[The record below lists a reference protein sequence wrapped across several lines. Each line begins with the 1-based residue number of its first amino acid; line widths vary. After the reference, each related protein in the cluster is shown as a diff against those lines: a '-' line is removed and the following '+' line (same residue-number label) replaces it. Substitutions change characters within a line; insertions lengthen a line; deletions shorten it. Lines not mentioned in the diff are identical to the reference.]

1 MPYDFESPVDRR
13 NTNSVKWD
21 VKPNELPLSIADM
34 DFRTAPEIVTAIQ
47 TRAQTGIFGYEEV
60 PQSYFEA
67 VAHWY
72 RDQHDWQP
80 KPEWML
86 FATGVVPTISS
97 AVRRLSQIGDNVLIQ
112 SPVYNIFYNSILNNG
127 RHVLSSDL
135 VYTDGQYDV
144 DWVDLETKMAEPLTS
159 LMIFCNPHN
168 PTGHIWSADELAR
181 IGALAAKHHV
191 TVIAD
196 EIHGDITDTGYSY
209 VPFAS
214 VNDVN
219 AQNSVTCVSP
229 SKTFNVAAMHAATV
243 IVPNANLRAV
253 VNRGLNS
260 DELAEPNS
268 FAIPASVAA
277 YGQGAQWVAELRQ
290 VITAH
295 KKQLTEFVATE
306 LPQVHVIT
314 GHATYLMWLDV
325 SAVTAD
331 AAELAVFLQQQT
343 GLIIADGNAYG
354 PNGKAF
360 IRISVACPT
369 AELTDGLTRLKNG
382 ITAFQK

>member
-1 MPYDFESPVDRR
+1 M
-13 NTNSVKWD
+13 
-21 VKPNELPLSIADM
+21 
-34 DFRTAPEIVTAIQ
+34 
-47 TRAQTGIFGYEEV
+47 
-60 PQSYFEA
+60 
-67 VAHWY
+67 
-72 RDQHDWQP
+72 
-80 KPEWML
+80 
-86 FATGVVPTISS
+86 
-97 AVRRLSQIGDNVLIQ
+97 
-112 SPVYNIFYNSILNNG
+112 
-127 RHVLSSDL
+127 
-135 VYTDGQYDV
+135 
-144 DWVDLETKMAEPLTS
+144 
-159 LMIFCNPHN
+159 
-168 PTGHIWSADELAR
+168 
-181 IGALAAKHHV
+181 
-191 TVIAD
+191 
-196 EIHGDITDTGYSY
+196 
-209 VPFAS
+209 
-214 VNDVN
+214 N

-229 SKTFNVAAMHAATV
+229 SKTFNVAALHAATV

-268 FAIPASVAA
+268 FAIPVSIAA

-354 PNGKAF
+354 PNGKTF